1 MSFKRSGADRGLHIL
16 AVHVIGV
23 LMVIGILGD
32 GPGRYNDFFNI
43 FRRVFTVTYGVR
55 PPAPRLPVKSG
66 GMMLNATAPTDSS
79 TARDPGSTPP
89 PPPPIP

>member
-1 MSFKRSGADRGLHIL
+1 MSFKRSSAGRGLHIL

-23 LMVIGILGD
+23 LMVIGILGE
-32 GPGRYNDFFNI
+32 GPGRYNDFFNV

-55 PPAPRLPVKSG
+55 PAAPRLPVKSG
-66 GMMLNATAPTDSS
+66 GMMLNATAPPDSS
-79 TARDPGSTPP
+79 TARDPGSNPP